1 MNIKML
7 LAGMGADKQQD
18 RFFVMNIALGGAV
31 SFIKE
36 PDLESEPVISNDVA
50 TYLIVSGVSG
60 DRGIKLGGMPMTAD
74 IVACII
80 LDCSVDTYSIELFD
94 NSDDAVAHLGDD
106 PGAVIGITLKGSSDP
121 LVVRLNAWSASP
133 PDAN

>member
-1 MNIKML
+1 MNIEML
-7 LAGMGADKQQD
+7 LAEMGADKQQD
-18 RFFVMNIALGGAV
+18 RFFVMNVALGGAV

-36 PDLESEPVISNDVA
+36 PDLESEPAISNDVA

-60 DRGIKLGGMPMTAD
+60 DRGIKLGGMPVTTN

-94 NSDDAVAHLGDD
+94 NSDDAIAHLADD
-106 PGAVIGITLKGSSDP
+106 PGAVIGITLEGSSDP
-121 LVVRLNAWSASP
+121 LVVRL
-133 PDAN
+133 DA

>member
-1 MNIKML
+1 MNIEML

-18 RFFVMNIALGGAV
+18 RFFVMNVALGGAV

-36 PDLESEPVISNDVA
+36 PDWESEPVISNDVA

-60 DRGIKLGGMPMTAD
+60 DRGIKLGGMPMTAN

-94 NSDDAVAHLGDD
+94 NSDDAVEHLADD
-106 PGAVIGITLKGSSDP
+106 PGAVIGVTLKGSSDP
-121 LVVRLNAWSASP
+121 LVVRL
-133 PDAN
+133 DA

>member
-1 MNIKML
+1 MNIEML
-7 LAGMGADKQQD
+7 LAEMGADKQQD
-18 RFFVMNIALGGAV
+18 RFFVMNVALGGAV

-36 PDLESEPVISNDVA
+36 PDWKSEPMISNDVA

-60 DRGIKLGGMPMTAD
+60 DRGIKLGGMPMTTN

-94 NSDDAVAHLGDD
+94 NSDDAIAHLADD
-106 PGAVIGITLKGSSDP
+106 PGAVIDITLEGSSDP
-121 LVVRLNAWSASP
+121 LVVRL
-133 PDAN
+133 DA

>member
-1 MNIKML
+1 MNIEML
-7 LAGMGADKQQD
+7 LAGMGAHKQQD
-18 RFFVMNIALGGAV
+18 RFFVINIALDGAV

-60 DRGIKLGGMPMTAD
+60 NRGIKLGGMPMTAD

-80 LDCSVDTYSIELFD
+80 LECSVDTYSIELFD
-94 NSDDAVAHLGDD
+94 NRDDAVEHLADD
-106 PGAVIGITLKGSSDP
+106 PGAVIGVTLKGSSDP
-121 LVVRLNAWSASP
+121 LVVRL
-133 PDAN
+133 DA

>member
-1 MNIKML
+1 MNIEML
-7 LAGMGADKQQD
+7 LAEMGADKQQD
-18 RFFVMNIALGGAV
+18 RFFVMNVALGGAV

-36 PDLESEPVISNDVA
+36 PDLESEPAISNDVA

-60 DRGIKLGGMPMTAD
+60 DRGIKLGGMPVTTN

-94 NSDDAVAHLGDD
+94 NSDDAIAHLADD
-106 PGAVIGITLKGSSDP
+106 PGAVIDITLEGSSDP
-121 LVVRLNAWSASP
+121 LVVRL
-133 PDAN
+133 DA

>member
-1 MNIKML
+1 MNIEML
-7 LAGMGADKQQD
+7 LAEMGADKQQD
-18 RFFVMNIALGGAV
+18 RFFIINVALDGAV

-36 PDLESEPVISNDVA
+36 PEWVSEPVISNDVA

-60 DRGIKLGGMPMTAD
+60 NRGIKLGGMQMTTN

-94 NSDDAVAHLGDD
+94 NSDDAVTHLADN

-121 LVVRLNAWSASP
+121 LVVRL
-133 PDAN
+133 DA